1 MEVNIGRDA
10 EGRWQA
16 SMDAV
21 YIFPV
26 TQTDGR
32 VAAFE
37 RRIYADRV
45 VLTAH

>member
-1 MEVNIGRDA
+1 
-10 EGRWQA
+10 
-16 SMDAV
+16 V

-32 VAAFE
+32 VVDFE